1 MNNTLKGILTICGL
15 LVMLLIFGILLNYSE
30 SLENT
35 YSVSE
40 PVIINEKPK
49 TELLW
54 ILTKANIRSG
64 PGKEFEVVT
73 TLTIFEEIKV
83 IKDDTSQWK
92 EVIDPVQ
99 GYIFHTLIGDKDA
112 LRLSYVAYIDKAIKI
127 YKHYGIIIKAD
138 DWNIYVNR
146 YKWIELGGKTTADFV
161 KNYALSQKIQNNMQ
175 DVICHVYDYQSGRKI
190 LYYNSEYDIF
200 KSY

>member
-30 SLENT
+30 SPENT

-49 TELLW
+49 TESLW
-54 ILTKANIRSG
+54 ILTKANIRNG

-73 TLTIFEEIKV
+73 TLTMLEEIMV

-112 LRLSYVAYIDKAIKI
+112 MRLSYVAYIDKAIKI
-127 YKHYGIIIKAD
+127 YKQYGIIIKAD
-138 DWNIYVNR
+138 GWNIYVNR
-146 YKWIELGGKTTADFV
+146 YKWIQLGEKSTWAFV
-161 KNYALSQKIQNNMQ
+161 ERYAYAFQIKNDMES
-175 DVICHVYDYQSGRKI
+175 VICYVYDYQTGGKI
-190 LYYNSEYDIF
+190 LYYNTEYDMF
-200 KSY
+200 KRY